1 MLLSAVMGIA
11 FVQTGWSQGATTA
24 AKSFTYD
31 AVSVKPNKSLSNLRR
46 TMFLGDRFSAT
57 GATVKQLIVLAYHLK
72 MEEQIVGSL
81 GPVGG
86 LRFDV
91 EAKMDDETIEAM
103 KKVSQEQSFEM
114 ARPMLQAMLA
124 DRFKLVVH
132 RETKELPIYAL
143 IVAKSGF
150 KLKEA
155 DPNDSYANGIKGPDG
170 VGHAGFMRIG
180 PGSLTVQGSSLKEF
194 ASVLALQ
201 VKRLVV
207 DKTGIP
213 GKFDISLRWSKDEN
227 RADGQDNGAVE
238 SGPSLVTAIQEQIG
252 LKLEP
257 TKGPVET
264 IVIDHVEMPSEN

>member
-1 MLLSAVMGIA
+1 MLLSAVIGIA

-24 AKSFTYD
+24 ARSFTYD
-31 AVSVKPNKSLSNLRR
+31 AVSVKPNKSVSDFRR
-46 TMFLGDRFSAT
+46 TMFLRDRFSAT
-57 GATVKQLIVLAYHLK
+57 GATVKQLIVLAYHVRL
-72 MEEQIVGSL
+72 EEQVVGSL

-124 DRFKLVVH
+124 DRFQLVVH

-143 IVAKSGF
+143 IVAKGGF

-180 PGSLTVQGSSLKEF
+180 PGSLTVQGSSLAEF

-207 DKTGIP
+207 NKTGIP
-213 GKFDISLRWSKDEN
+213 GKFDISLRWSQDEN

-257 TKGPVET
+257 AKGPVET